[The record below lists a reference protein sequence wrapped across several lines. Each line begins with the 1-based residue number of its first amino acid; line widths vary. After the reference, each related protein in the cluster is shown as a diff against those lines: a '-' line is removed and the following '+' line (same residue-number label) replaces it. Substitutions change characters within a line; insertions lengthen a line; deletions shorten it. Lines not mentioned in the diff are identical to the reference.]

1 MEGALRAPMAS
12 RAGDL
17 SILSGMTMHGLD
29 LSYFTGKLQAYLR
42 YCEIPFAFQEMTT
55 GSIRAIGKA
64 SGMAQMPALE
74 LTDGRW
80 MTDSTAIIGW
90 IDARRDGPP
99 VIPRDPVLSFFSLLM
114 EDYADEWLWRPA
126 LHYRWSYE
134 ADARLMGTRIAE
146 GMMSDI
152 KLPLWARRQIIIKR
166 QRDKYLAG
174 DGVTAATRDHV
185 ESIYLNNLDWMEA
198 ILQKRPY
205 LLGGRPSV
213 ADFGF
218 MGSMFRHFSHDPTP
232 AKVMRNRAP
241 AVYEWAA
248 RVWNA
253 KASQFADKPLLDAV
267 PADWG
272 PFLGDICGQFL
283 PYLQANALAFEHGKT
298 TFSVSLGGVNYQ
310 LPVNLTRVH
319 GLRQLQRAFEAL
331 NAAETEQANAI
342 AAQAGA
348 TLDLL
353 AETPVYS
360 PFDPAD
366 FAPFLTAATAW
377 ASDFDPKRKG
387 GPFHNGSGR

>member
-1 MEGALRAPMAS
+1 MERALNALMTKLE
-12 RAGDL
+12 GDL
-17 SILSGMTMHGLD
+17 SILNGMTMHGLD

-55 GSIRAIGKA
+55 SSIRAIGKA

-74 LTDGRW
+74 LADSRW
-80 MTDSTAIIGW
+80 MTDSTAIISW

-99 VIPRDPVLSFFSLLM
+99 VIPRAPLMRFFSLLM

-152 KLPLWARRQIIIKR
+152 KLPLWARRNIIIKR

-174 DGVTAATRDHV
+174 DGVTAATREHV
-185 ESIYLNNLDWMEA
+185 ESIYLNNLNWMQA
-198 ILQKRPY
+198 ILQNRPF
-205 LLGGRPSV
+205 LLGNRPSV

-232 AKVMRNRAP
+232 AKIMRDRAP

-253 KASQFADKPLLDAV
+253 KVSALVDKTLFDSV
-267 PADWG
+267 PSDWT
-272 PFLGDICGQFL
+272 PFIADICNQYL
-283 PYLQANALAFEHGKT
+283 PYLKANAEAFAQGESSFG
-298 TFSVSLGGVNYQ
+298 VSLGGVDYR

-319 GLRQLQRAFEAL
+319 CLRQMQQVFEAL
-331 NAAETEQANAI
+331 HEAETEQANAI
-342 AAQAGA
+342 AAQAGG

-353 AETPVYS
+353 AETPVSS

-366 FAPFLTAATAW
+366 TAPFLSAATAW
-377 ASDFDPKRKG
+377 ARDFDPKRKG
-387 GPFHNGSGR
+387 GLVHDGSGR